1 VDADTAMPVKVE
13 AKDSITFNVVE
24 DSANITVKDVPTP
37 EPVDP
42 VIEGLEVPAEVN
54 EGVEF
59 TAKATVTDADSAFDV
74 YFTFNGEKK
83 LAIADG
89 NIYSA
94 SFVAP
99 GVDADTAM
107 PVKVEA
113 KDSITFNVVEDSA
126 NITVKDV
133 PTPEP
138 VDPVLEY
145 TIPATVNEGEEF
157 TVDATVID
165 ADGNSLLWIEFNGIS
180 HSWNIE
186 PGTKQVQAVFKAPS
200 LEVAKT
206 YEILLT
212 LKDIV
217 SGYEEE
223 FVYEIWIN
231 TNDLSEAIAQA
242 IAAIDALPD
251 PEDIVLSDNAD
262 VENARTLV
270 EHVIDLGGE
279 YSDITNYDKLL
290 ACEGKIEEIEN
301 AIAAAEAAIAALPN
315 PEDVVLADKPDVENA
330 RVLADIALLGA
341 TEDDI
346 ENYEKLIACEAKIE
360 ELETARDNAVN
371 AIDSLPALTELGI
384 ADEASVIAA
393 RELVEDALELG
404 VLESEISNLVDLL
417 MAEEKIAFLKGELIE
432 GFSINDETF
441 NVVFTNS
448 LNYPEAVDN
457 SWFTVLI
464 GGTPVEIDNL
474 VVTSADAQFNIADTF
489 GLKGLV
495 VINSKG
501 DYDEN
506 LISATFD
513 ILQENIPLIA
523 KNKYSANFTLS
534 GDVKKLSFKTNGLNN
549 PSPKEV
555 DAAEN
560 LEIPEMFTAVDDI
573 YMEITALDSSDSVLG
588 SFVYLMPKVFGE
600 IELTHIR
607 DIELLELSEYELDLS
622 ITSDAVAYFTI
633 EADSGEVTV
642 VDGDTLPPFDES
654 LKIRTDISASE
665 IIITAFNADD
675 TAIGFRVIEIVK

>member
-1 VDADTAMPVKVE
+1 
-13 AKDSITFNVVE
+13 
-24 DSANITVKDVPTP
+24 
-37 EPVDP
+37 
-42 VIEGLEVPAEVN
+42 
-54 EGVEF
+54 
-59 TAKATVTDADSAFDV
+59 
-74 YFTFNGEKK
+74 
-83 LAIADG
+83 
-89 NIYSA
+89 
-94 SFVAP
+94 
-99 GVDADTAM
+99 
-107 PVKVEA
+107 VKVEA

-384 ADEASVIAA
+384 ADEASVMAA